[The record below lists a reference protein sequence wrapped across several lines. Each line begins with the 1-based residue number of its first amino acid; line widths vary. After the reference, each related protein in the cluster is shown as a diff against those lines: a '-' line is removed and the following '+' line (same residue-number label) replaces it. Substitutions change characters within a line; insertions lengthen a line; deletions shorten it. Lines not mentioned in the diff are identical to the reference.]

1 MAFRIQNLP
10 VYLKKYPLAIG
21 CGTLSVI
28 LLAGL
33 FLRGSRAGDLA
44 AQLKQKEQDGQRIL
58 DNVRDGT
65 NLAEQVET
73 LAAAVRG
80 LESRLVRGSER
91 AANQQYFYQL
101 ESETGV
107 KEISLQPASTAPAD
121 RRRGPKTLYTGV
133 GFAISVQGDYR
144 QILNLIGRLESG
156 PHFYRLVR
164 ASVIH
169 NKASGSNRGGGTI
182 TLSLTLELLGL
193 P

>member
-1 MAFRIQNLP
+1 MAFRIQSLS

-21 CGTLSVI
+21 CGTLSAVLI
-28 LLAGL
+28 AGL
-33 FLRGSRAGDLA
+33 FFRSSRAGDLA

-65 NLAEQVET
+65 NLAEQYDA

-91 AANQQYFYQL
+91 AGNQQYFYQL

-107 KEISLQPASTAPAD
+107 KEISLQPAATGPAD
-121 RRRGPKTLYTGV
+121 RRRAPKTLYTGV
-133 GFAISVQGDYR
+133 GFSISVQGEYR
-144 QILNLIGRLESG
+144 QILSFIGRLESG

-164 ASVIH
+164 GSVIH
-169 NKASGSNRGGGTI
+169 GKAGSSGRGADAL
-182 TLSLTLELLGL
+182 TLTLTLELLGL